1 MLPACQCRNKNHLTG
16 TARIIREANF
26 PVDDISA
33 ITNSPEMLAGRVKTL
48 HPAVHAG
55 ILARDMASDQ
65 RDLDEQRISMVDFV
79 VCNLYPFKETAKK
92 IGVTTEEAVEEI
104 DVGGESP
111 LQYERPQD
119 EETSSAFPRCNF
131 TPCCRQ
137 EPRSSHSTQRPGRL
151 P

>member
-1 MLPACQCRNKNHLTG
+1 MGNGDDSDPLG

-26 PVDDISA
+26 PVEDISA

-55 ILARDMASDQ
+55 ILARDVASDE
-65 RDLDEQRISMVDFV
+65 RDLAEQRISKVDFV

-104 DVGGESP
+104 DVGGESNECLVRRDP
-111 LQYERPQD
+111 TY
-119 EETSSAFPRCNF
+119 
-131 TPCCRQ
+131 
-137 EPRSSHSTQRPGRL
+137 
-151 P
+151 